1 MVVYE
6 YKYTVLSNEKT
17 VNKIQYRNDRKNNRQ
32 ECFMRSRL
40 VFQKVIAMTQSVEA
54 YGIVYDTIY
63 ISYVL

>member
-32 ECFMRSRL
+32 ECFMQLRL
-40 VFQKVIAMTQSVEA
+40 VFQKMIAMTQSVEA